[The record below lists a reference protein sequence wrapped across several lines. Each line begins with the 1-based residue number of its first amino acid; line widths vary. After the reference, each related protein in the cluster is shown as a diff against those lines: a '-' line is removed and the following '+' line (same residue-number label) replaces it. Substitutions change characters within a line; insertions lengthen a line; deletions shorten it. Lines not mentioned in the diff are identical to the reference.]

1 MLASIQLVHSQ
12 TAWRNFS
19 ILLSLYL
26 LSVYLASCIAPCLA
40 QDSLF
45 WQWSFGFD
53 VVTSFHPLLTFIV
66 TICSPL
72 PQAFYTQLP
81 PCRPVPIIIRSYGSL
96 NTQGTPPYYMIAF
109 SIGGKPVTTLIGTDV
124 KNLSWMATHPVGT
137 YIFTVIFPIN
147 SQKSRL

>member
-53 VVTSFHPLLTFIV
+53 VSYLFSSFGYLHRDDLLAPSSGILHTVTSLSPRSNHYQVIWQPQHSGDTPILHDRFQYRWETSNDPHWHRCEKSQLDGHPPRWYIHFYCYFSHKLTE
-66 TICSPL
+66 
-72 PQAFYTQLP
+72 
-81 PCRPVPIIIRSYGSL
+81 
-96 NTQGTPPYYMIAF
+96 
-109 SIGGKPVTTLIGTDV
+109 K
-124 KNLSWMATHPVGT
+124 
-137 YIFTVIFPIN
+137 
-147 SQKSRL
+147 